1 MPHAAVLSGL
11 DAPPLAPITPRCL
24 PPSGRKNA
32 HRGLAACRRPAS
44 GQPCSQALIAS
55 GKNRRSS
62 TTARRSHLLQQS
74 NPQNPCQSQG
84 SAPSPQQYANEGAAL
99 AQEAASSGPSLLNGL
114 DEIALLLQFKRGG
127 MLDAQAQGGSPA
139 YANYAF
145 GAFFAGLGW
154 SLQNS
159 LAAANAYGALASQYN
174 PKTTNMSPDYPGIPS
189 ANVQNIANGYNAAR
203 AQVLCTGSSSH

>member
-1 MPHAAVLSGL
+1 MPSAAAPSGL
-11 DAPPLAPITPRCL
+11 DERPSAPIAPRR
-24 PPSGRKNA
+24 PRPSARKNA

-44 GQPCSQALIAS
+44 GKLCSQALTAS
-55 GKNRRSS
+55 GKTPRSP

-74 NPQNPCQSQG
+74 KPKNPCQSAG
-84 SAPSPQQYANEGAAL
+84 SAPSPQQYANEGTAL
-99 AQEAASSGPSLLNGL
+99 AQQAASSGPSLLNGL
-114 DEIALLLQFKRGG
+114 DEIALLLQFHRGG

-139 YANYAF
+139 YGNYAF

-154 SLQNS
+154 SLQNT

-189 ANVQNIANGYNAAR
+189 ANVQNIANGYNAAT
-203 AQVLCTGSSSH
+203 AQVLCTPSG

>member
-1 MPHAAVLSGL
+1 MPPQGGM
-11 DAPPLAPITPRCL
+11 TP
-24 PPSGRKNA
+24 PPSGNVT
-32 HRGLAACRRPAS
+32 GS
-44 GQPCSQALIAS
+44 GGSKEPQ
-55 GKNRRSS
+55 K
-62 TTARRSHLLQQS
+62 QQS
-74 NPQNPCQSQG
+74 NPKNPCQSSG

-99 AQEAASSGPSLLNGL
+99 AQQAANSGPSLLNGL

-159 LAAANAYGALASQYN
+159 LAAANAYGALASHYN
-174 PKTTNMSPDYPGIPS
+174 PQTTNMSPNYPGIPS
-189 ANVQNIANGYNAAR
+189 SNVQNIANGYNAAR
-203 AQVLCTGSSSH
+203 AQVLCTPSG